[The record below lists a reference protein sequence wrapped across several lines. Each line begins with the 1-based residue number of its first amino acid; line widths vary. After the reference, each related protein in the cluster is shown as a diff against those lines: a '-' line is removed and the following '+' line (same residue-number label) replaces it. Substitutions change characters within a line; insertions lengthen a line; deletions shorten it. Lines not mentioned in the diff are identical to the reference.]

1 MNKEIKL
8 LILLIASFILILL
21 NWFVSF
27 FSEYKENIDPK
38 LYPESN
44 VNLLS
49 WLTFNWVSRLIYR
62 GYKNNLTS
70 NDVWN
75 IDEDNLSKPL
85 GDKLEMEWNKL
96 VAEYQFKIKKKMSSR
111 IKENSKIYDE
121 IELEQ
126 FDFDK
131 TKFNIRK
138 PSLGFCIFR
147 IHLKN
152 ILMSSVIVLTHEL
165 LEITGPLI
173 LDGLINFISNE
184 NYPKIIGYFYASLLF
199 IRLALLSLCHNHHL
213 NYAFLAGVRTRSSL
227 MNLIYKKS
235 LRLSTD
241 SRRKATTGEILNL
254 MQVNTH
260 IFVELSMYGHQV
272 WSGPIKIIVAS
283 VLLWYY
289 IGPAVFAGLGVIVIL
304 APLNS
309 FFMTKYSKAET
320 EKLKHKDA
328 KMKILNEILNGIK
341 VIKFYGWEISFEKLI
356 NKIRQKELSILRKAS
371 FLYGCFNF
379 SFGFISFAVT
389 FVSLLTYIYINENNV
404 LTPNV
409 AYVSLA
415 LFNII
420 RLPLFLFGAT
430 ISNLIQTFVSLERI
444 REFLFLEEINN
455 DQISHENNTENTI
468 EFKKASFSWSKD
480 SKHSDLKNIKLIVP
494 KGKLVASKLNLIFL
508 KEKLADRWSRN

>member
-1 MNKEIKL
+1 MKHLKYDM
-8 LILLIASFILILL
+8 SD
-21 NWFVSF
+21 
-27 FSEYKENIDPK
+27 YMQKK

-49 WLTFNWVSRLIYR
+49 WLTFNWISRLIYR
-62 GYKNNLTS
+62 GYKNNLTR
-70 NDVWN
+70 NDVW
-75 IDEDNLSKPL
+75 DLDKDNSSKVL
-85 GDKLEMEWNKL
+85 GDELEMEWNKL
-96 VAEYQFKIKKKMSSR
+96 VAKYQIKRKISSTR
-111 IKENSKIYDE
+111 KDNSKIYDE
-121 IELEQ
+121 LELKEKL
-126 FDFDK
+126 DSEETGCDM
-131 TKFNIRK
+131 RK

-152 ILMSSVIVLTHEL
+152 ILMASILVLTHDML
-165 LEITGPLI
+165 DITGPLI

-184 NYPKIIGYFYASLLF
+184 EYPKIIGYFYAGLLF
-199 IRLALLSLCHNHHL
+199 IRLSLLSFCLTHNF

-235 LRLSTD
+235 LRLSTE

-283 VLLWYY
+283 ILLWYY
-289 IGPAVFAGLGVIVIL
+289 IGPAVFAGLGAMAIL

-309 FFMTKYSKAET
+309 IFMTKYSKAET
-320 EKLKHKDA
+320 EKLKHKDT

-356 NKIRQKELSILRKAS
+356 NKIRQKELNILRKAS

-409 AYVSLA
+409 AYVSLS
-415 LFNII
+415 LFNVI
-420 RLPLFLFGAT
+420 RLPLFLFGSAM
-430 ISNLIQTFVSLERI
+430 SNLIQAFVSLERI
-444 REFLFLEEINN
+444 REFLFLDEIDH
-455 DQISHENNTENTI
+455 DQISHDTNRENPI
-468 EFKKASFSWSKD
+468 EFEKASFSWSKD
-480 SKHSDLKNIKLIVP
+480 SQHSALNNINLTVPRGKLI
-494 KGKLVASKLNLIFL
+494 A
-508 KEKLADRWSRN
+508 